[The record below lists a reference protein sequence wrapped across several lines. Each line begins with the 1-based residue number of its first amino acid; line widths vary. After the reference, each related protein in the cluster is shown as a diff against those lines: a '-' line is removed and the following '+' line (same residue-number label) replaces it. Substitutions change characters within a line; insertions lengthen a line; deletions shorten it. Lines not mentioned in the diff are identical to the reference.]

1 MVVNIFS
8 NFVLIIKIYAYIGI
22 ARMFTKSKKLDLL
35 KDKTRLKTNV
45 LMVMKLTVLAYFLRK
60 TRWAAYFIL
69 FRMFHRFFFSSV
81 LLIS

>member
-35 KDKTRLKTNV
+35 KDKTRLETNV
-45 LMVMKLTVLAYFLRK
+45 LMVMKLTV
-60 TRWAAYFIL
+60 
-69 FRMFHRFFFSSV
+69 
-81 LLIS
+81 

>member
-35 KDKTRLKTNV
+35 KDKTRLETNV
-45 LMVMKLTVLAYFLRK
+45 LMVMKLTMLAYFYEKLRGPQ
-60 TRWAAYFIL
+60 IL
-69 FRMFHRFFFSSV
+69 YYLTCSIVFFSHLSY
-81 LLIS
+81 

>member
-35 KDKTRLKTNV
+35 KDKTRLETYETYSV
-45 LMVMKLTVLAYFLRK
+45 GV
-60 TRWAAYFIL
+60 
-69 FRMFHRFFFSSV
+69 FFTKN
-81 LLIS
+81 